1 MKPLARRGNIIPE
14 NLPEEV
20 VLYDKLSNKVHCLTK
35 MAAAIWENCNG
46 TRSPDDLA
54 RIVEAKLGQPVDR
67 NLVLQA
73 LEELEKADLLEAGSG
88 MVSDAGLT
96 SRREAMGKI
105 AIASTA
111 LVATIAVPT
120 TTAHSSHTSTVPPKA
135 TA

>member
-54 RIVEAKLGQPVDR
+54 RIVEARLGQPVDR